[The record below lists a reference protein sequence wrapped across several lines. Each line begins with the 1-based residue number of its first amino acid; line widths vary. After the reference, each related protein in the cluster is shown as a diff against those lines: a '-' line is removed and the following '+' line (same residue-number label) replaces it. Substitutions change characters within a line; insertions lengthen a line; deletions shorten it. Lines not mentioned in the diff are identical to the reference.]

1 VITESTTLD
10 RSGPASAERTP
21 RRTVVWAALAVTAAL
36 VVGVLVGLNWPDAA
50 TTSSSESQ
58 AAPIETG
65 AVAAADDNLVR
76 YLARV
81 HNAPIPA
88 SGAAPADD
96 NLVRYLARVHNAPIP
111 ASGAMAPA
119 DDNLRYLARVHN
131 APTPV
136 SGAAPA
142 EDYLA
147 RYLARHQADS
157 DS

>member
-10 RSGPASAERTP
+10 RSGPASAERMP

-58 AAPIETG
+58 AAPAETG
-65 AVAAADDNLVR
+65 AVAAADDYLVR

-81 HNAPIPA
+81 HNAPTPA

-96 NLVRYLARVHNAPIP
+96 NLVRYLGRVHNAAIP
-111 ASGAMAPA
+111 A
-119 DDNLRYLARVHN
+119 
-131 APTPV
+131 

-147 RYLARHQADS
+147 RYLARHQADA